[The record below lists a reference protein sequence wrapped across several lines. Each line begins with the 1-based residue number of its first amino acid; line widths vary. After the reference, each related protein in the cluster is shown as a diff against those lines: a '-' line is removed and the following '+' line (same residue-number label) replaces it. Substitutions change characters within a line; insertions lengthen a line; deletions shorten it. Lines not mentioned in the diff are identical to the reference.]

1 MQRPLVRFLA
11 PSARST
17 SRVHCGP
24 GLPHPIRSAFRVSH
38 PLDGLLL
45 DWLPDLVSCR
55 SAHGVPCPSEPF
67 PRPEQ
72 PRLSARPRL
81 LAVGT
86 LRSPDTPRLA
96 CVDSRDSGHAASPG
110 SRVDPWFPVHGLK
123 NLDLAKRLD
132 FKALLPGASPLR
144 RRLRLSSHRA
154 RCSPGLLA
162 PLQGDPSR
170 TRFAAPHKG
179 TTASS
184 RGLGAAGPSLPKY
197 RVHLPCLPLGV
208 YPGRDWPI
216 FPKEDRQTLLR
227 FAYLVV
233 NLSTLKVT
241 LPWLMIS
248 PRGRVASPR
257 LRIPSSGSGL
267 APRKRS
273 ASRPERVRFSCR

>member
-17 SRVHCGP
+17 SRVHRGP

-45 DWLPDLVSCR
+45 DWLPGLVSCR
-55 SAHGVPCPSEPF
+55 SAHGVPCPSELF

-72 PRLSARPRL
+72 PRLSARPDL

-86 LRSPDTPRLA
+86 LRSPNTPRLA
-96 CVDSRDSGHAASPG
+96 CVDGRDSGHAASPG

-144 RRLRLSSHRA
+144 RRLRLSAHRA

-162 PLQGDPSR
+162 PLQGDPPRPVS
-170 TRFAAPHKG
+170 P
-179 TTASS
+179 
-184 RGLGAAGPSLPKY
+184 LPK
-197 RVHLPCLPLGV
+197 RERLPP
-208 YPGRDWPI
+208 P
-216 FPKEDRQTLLR
+216 
-227 FAYLVV
+227 A
-233 NLSTLKVT
+233 
-241 LPWLMIS
+241 
-248 PRGRVASPR
+248 
-257 LRIPSSGSGL
+257 GL
-267 APRKRS
+267 APPGPRYRS
-273 ASRPERVRFSCR
+273 IECTCLACPSECIRVGTGRFSRRKIDRPS